1 MVNKNK
7 LYGYDLS
14 SDLDPGSFPGDEEV
28 EPGVIK
34 LASLDS
40 VVSTKHLET
49 TESRR
54 SKGEKQPFLTLRA
67 ESSCLFTENC
77 SILYST
83 GEENQTNPNPRP

>member
-1 MVNKNK
+1 MVDKNE

-14 SDLDPGSFPGDEEV
+14 SDLDPGSYPGDEEV

-54 SKGEKQPFLTLRA
+54 SKGEKQPFLTLTQ
-67 ESSCLFTENC
+67 CFC
-77 SILYST
+77 C
-83 GEENQTNPNPRP
+83 PFD

>member
-1 MVNKNK
+1 MVDKNK

-14 SDLDPGSFPGDEEV
+14 SDLDPGSCPGDEEV

-67 ESSCLFTENC
+67 ESCCPFD
-77 SILYST
+77 
-83 GEENQTNPNPRP
+83 